1 MTWTTGVLS
10 LVLPP
15 DEAETVS
22 GDLIEE
28 YREAIQPAFGR
39 WRADLWLVFEV
50 AGFVWRALFV
60 WSVLVAAFM
69 AGRFALDTFAPP
81 QTYGPRSFFTT
92 WSAILLYLAAGAW
105 TARRTGQAR
114 SGAVVAT
121 AAHLVG
127 HAMSVAVTAVLFMGV
142 IRYEPARRVLF
153 EQTGGWGEQWFLPLI
168 LAPIACLL
176 GAVGG
181 ACGRSFAKRSRA

>member
-28 YREAIQPAFGR
+28 YRDTILPAAGG
-39 WRADLWLVFEV
+39 WRAGLWLAGQV
-50 AGFVWRALFV
+50 AGFVWRTLFA

-81 QTYGPRSFFTT
+81 QNYGPRSFFTT

-105 TARRTGQAR
+105 AARRTGQAR

-121 AAHLVG
+121 AAHLAG
-127 HAMSVAVTAVLFMGV
+127 HAMSVAVTAVLFVGV
-142 IRYEPARRVLF
+142 IRYEPARRILF

-176 GAVGG
+176 GALGG
-181 ACGRSFAKRSRA
+181 VWGRSFAKRSPA